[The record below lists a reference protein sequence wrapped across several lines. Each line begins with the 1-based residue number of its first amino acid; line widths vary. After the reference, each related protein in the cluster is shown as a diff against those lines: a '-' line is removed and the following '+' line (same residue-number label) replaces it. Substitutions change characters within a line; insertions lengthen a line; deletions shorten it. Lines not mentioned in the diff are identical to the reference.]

1 VEWPAI
7 ILIAGMLPLGT
18 ALEQSGGARLIA
30 DAVLGAAGDLGPR
43 GILAGLCIL
52 TALGAQMIPAAA
64 VVVLMAPIA
73 ITTAA
78 DLGLSPHA
86 LLIGVALSAASLSS
100 PVAHPANVL
109 IMGPGGYRYV
119 DYLRLGVPL
128 TIMVLFIVVALL
140 PFFFPLVP

>member
-1 VEWPAI
+1 VLSTAD
-7 ILIAGMLPLGT
+7 GLG
-18 ALEQSGGARLIA
+18 G
-30 DAVLGAAGDLGPR
+30 R
-43 GILAGLCIL
+43 GVLAGLCLI
-52 TALGAQMIPAAA
+52 TAIGAQVMPAAA

-78 DLGLSPHA
+78 EMGLSPHA
-86 LLIGVALSAASLSS
+86 LLMGVALSAASLSS

-109 IMGPGGYRYV
+109 VMGPGGYRYV

-128 TIMVLFIVVALL
+128 TVMVLIIVVAIV